1 MSDRKSDSKQKVSS
15 LNPAEIAENLEHAF
29 LAGLGALTDPQKIR
43 SSSFES
49 LVKRG
54 EKFRKKATDRTEELL
69 EDVQEAI
76 REMTEDAQSKAEGLL
91 DQVRDSS
98 RLDKLNTAFDTRV
111 AGAMERL
118 GVASKKDVDAL
129 NRKINKLMK
138 DVEATKAPAKS
149 TAATKRKT
157 KKAAA
162 KRTTKKK
169 ATKKRATKKR
179 AATKGKVAR
188 K

>member
-1 MSDRKSDSKQKVSS
+1 MTDKKTQSKQKVSG

-29 LAGLGALTDPQKIR
+29 LAGLGALTDPQKIS

-76 REMTEDAQSKAEGLL
+76 RDMTEDAQSKAEGLL
-91 DQVRDSS
+91 EQVRDSS
-98 RLDKLNTAFDTRV
+98 RLDKLNTAFDSRV
-111 AGAMERL
+111 AGAMDRI

-138 DVEATKAPAKS
+138 QIEDSKAPAK
-149 TAATKRKT
+149 TRAASKRKA
-157 KKAAA
+157 KKTAA

-169 ATKKRATKKR
+169 TTRKKT
-179 AATKGKVAR
+179 AAKTKVAR